1 MINFDQFRWYENV
14 NLQVL
19 VGQSLTRFFALFF
32 FTRYDEPWWA
42 TWVCSLP
49 FDLPPVGYWP
59 REVWDRRSG
68 EITCANWWLYCLK
81 VMEREILSGQLVAA
95 QSQYHLN
102 IYIFSVFKIM
112 GLPNHIPDLNH
123 WIESIFRTRLADL
136 FGFQYPICRSK
147 PQKQCSK
154 LWSVY
159 HIVVSKYRYVYGLY
173 SVYMS
178 LLTEFGASETARRF
192 FATRPCARKHRNK
205 VQLTGFGGL
214 VSIHISFN
222 DFEPL
227 TVSF

>member
-1 MINFDQFRWYENV
+1 MMGYV
-14 NLQVL
+14 GLQSSIWSAACWL
-19 VGQSLTRFFALFF
+19 LAKGSLGSAQWRNHL
-32 FTRYDEPWWA
+32 
-42 TWVCSLP
+42 
-49 FDLPPVGYWP
+49 
-59 REVWDRRSG
+59 RE
-68 EITCANWWLYCLK
+68 
-81 VMEREILSGQLVAA
+81 LVALL
-95 QSQYHLN
+95 SEGDGERDTLWPVSGSSVSIPFKY

-173 SVYMS
+173 SVYVS